1 MSAKRVA
8 EHKDSRI
15 IGLIEISWKVGK
27 NMPVKVQGDLPAKA
41 VIENENIFIMDESR
55 AISQDIRPLKIGVLN
70 LMPVKH
76 DTEIQLLRAMS
87 NTPLQ
92 VDVTF
97 VCVENHVSKNTPMGH
112 LNKFYSKFPEI
123 KDQKFDGFIITGAPL
138 EKMDFEEVEYWDELK
153 EIMDWTETNVTSTL
167 HLCWAAQA
175 GLYYHYDIQKHFL
188 DKKMF
193 GIFEHKVLKRREPLM
208 RGFDDVFLAP
218 HSRHTG
224 IDDEKIAKDDRLTV
238 LAESDIAGSFI
249 VMSEKGKKIFV
260 TGHPEYDR
268 DTLDKEYK
276 RDLSKGMDIDIPYN
290 YYRDDNPEN
299 LPLLT
304 WRSHANA
311 LYTNWLDYYV
321 YQNTPYEW

>member
-97 VCVENHVSKNTPMGH
+97 VCVENHVSKNTPMSH

-290 YYRDDNPEN
+290 YYRDDNPDN
-299 LPLLT
+299 IPLLT